1 MAPDSSRKRLPFEPT
16 SKGKGAD
23 NKSSGSSLPKP
34 EDTQDNPSSST
45 KVKATKSRRSQS
57 SSDASTAGAIP
68 EVVSRRML
76 RRMLAFSGIPT
87 ALGVVTFFASY
98 FLLVNDVVELP
109 SYFVLF
115 ATLGCFG
122 LGVVGLTYGVLSA
135 SWEENRPGHWFGWDE
150 FQVNFGRMRQA
161 WGSKADS

>member
-1 MAPDSSRKRLPFEPT
+1 
-16 SKGKGAD
+16 
-23 NKSSGSSLPKP
+23 
-34 EDTQDNPSSST
+34 
-45 KVKATKSRRSQS
+45 
-57 SSDASTAGAIP
+57 
-68 EVVSRRML
+68 
-76 RRMLAFSGIPT
+76 MLAFSGIPT

-135 SWEENRPGHWFGWDE
+135 SWEEDRPGHWFGLDE
-150 FQVNFGRMRQA
+150 FKVNFGRMRQA
-161 WGSKADS
+161 WSSKADS